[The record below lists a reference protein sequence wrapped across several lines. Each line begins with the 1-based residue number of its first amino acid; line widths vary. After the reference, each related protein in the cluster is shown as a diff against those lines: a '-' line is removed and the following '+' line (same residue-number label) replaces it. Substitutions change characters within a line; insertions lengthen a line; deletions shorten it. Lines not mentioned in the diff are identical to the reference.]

1 MQSNDELKEINISNR
16 TRYYFDDIIIFET
29 FDLGNIVI
37 DEKSY
42 KHILVCNVSS
52 KNLIDAKPYVLYSV
66 KYMDLFEF
74 MTELQIQYYLELKNL
89 ISFTTGLDISQE

>member
-1 MQSNDELKEINISNR
+1 M
-16 TRYYFDDIIIFET
+16 IIFEA

-52 KNLIDAKPYVLYSV
+52 KNLIDAKPYVLCSV
-66 KYMDLFEF
+66 KYMDLLEF
-74 MTELQIQYYLELKNL
+74 MMELK
-89 ISFTTGLDISQE
+89 I